1 MNKALSIITLVV
13 VMGFLIAQPVLAAG
27 RGFNRQLNQ
36 NQRIFQGINSGEL
49 TRGEARRLLRQQHR
63 IEKYIRIAWADGTL
77 TRKERVRLER
87 QQNKASRKIYR
98 LKHNNR
104 CRNTRRAVS
113 DS

>member
-1 MNKALSIITLVV
+1 MKKALSITTLLA
-13 VMGFLIAQPVLAAG
+13 VMGLLIAQPVLAAG
-27 RGFNRQLNQ
+27 RDFDRQFHQ
-36 NQRIFQGINSGEL
+36 NQRIYQGINSGEL
-49 TRGEARRLLRQQHR
+49 TRGEAQRLHRQQHR
-63 IEKYIRIAWADGTL
+63 IQRHMRMAWADGTL

>member
-1 MNKALSIITLVV
+1 MKKELSIITLIV
-13 VMGFLIAQPVLAAG
+13 VMGFLVAQPVLAAG
-27 RGFNRQLNQ
+27 RGFNRQFNQ

-49 TRGEARRLLRQQHR
+49 TRGEARRLHRQQHR
-63 IEKYIRIAWADGTL
+63 MQRHIRTAWADGTL

-87 QQNKASRKIYR
+87 QQNKASHNIYR

-104 CRNTRRAVS
+104 CQNTRRVVS